1 MSPVPDS
8 DDEEEKENRKRKRM
22 ENLENARKVKKT
34 KAAAEPRTK
43 RNSKTASA
51 RILKESQVLCGEDTQ
66 AVLND
71 LDNYLYTYHYGRSGS
86 KVGENSTTEADSFE
100 YSQQNFSEDDDA
112 TQLPGPAY
120 DLPAYNGA
128 DFESQPIL

>member
-1 MSPVPDS
+1 M
-8 DDEEEKENRKRKRM
+8 
-22 ENLENARKVKKT
+22 
-34 KAAAEPRTK
+34 
-43 RNSKTASA
+43 
-51 RILKESQVLCGEDTQ
+51 
-66 AVLND
+66 LND